1 MLSDAPPMKYKRE
14 EPDQGKRSKALTD
27 EQKLEAVNA
36 KGTTYQVGKHDGFSI
51 YHTEKWLIDPLK
63 QDKRSF
69 PERPELMMVLIW
81 VSRLWGYLSK
91 NAAALSDTS
100 GVQRGL
106 SNESLNLNVKKNLL
120 VAGIQPRNAP
130 NVNRKTLMPQEHH
143 GLERLELAKGQNA
156 AQQHTAST
164 FMFCPE
170 RSTADLWYWEV
181 LHQKKDE
188 SPIGGSGFSMR
199 KSGVA
204 SRTEDELCYGEPRSR
219 LPVALGTDN
228 GKVPEIMKRRGISR
242 ETDRMDAR
250 NKKAKLMVAEHEQR
264 RRVDSSTQGS
274 HASTMDEADYSTD
287 ILTDVHFMAR
297 NKAMSMHFMKCDP
310 EGTAYVTFADRE
322 TIEGATSLPG
332 TSFSSRFFT
341 ATKKGESP
349 LPASCLCN

>member
-130 NVNRKTLMPQEHH
+130 NEHH